1 MLYLYIILLTQVF
14 NHFRWKEFSGRA
26 DAVRLQKST
35 VGLQPTAKGLWTHTR
50 CAGKLDFC
58 SGLHKNFE
66 LGIMRFG
73 LSILQNKPL
82 LIGFLVGCGNM
93 VLAIGTT
100 LQDVFTMNLADV
112 KLAIVLQFADKP
124 RYWG

>member
-1 MLYLYIILLTQVF
+1 M
-14 NHFRWKEFSGRA
+14 
-26 DAVRLQKST
+26 
-35 VGLQPTAKGLWTHTR
+35 
-50 CAGKLDFC
+50 
-58 SGLHKNFE
+58 NFE

-73 LSILQNKPL
+73 LSILLNKSL

-112 KLAIVLQFADKP
+112 KLAIVLQFADKT
-124 RYWG
+124 RYWGLKGYLHISLVLFRGQRSC